1 MGYEKPSTKLTFYKA
16 FLSSQWK
23 FLIHTILLSMS
34 AKRTSWNKFSS
45 EMASAIICLSTGR
58 KFNFS
63 KYIFDSLVRNVDST
77 TKMYMYPHFIQFLI
91 RKQVDDLL
99 THTTKYASP
108 TLTQKVFANMRRVG
122 KGFSGVETPLFEGML
137 VRQEIKEEG
146 DVDEH
151 IEDVT
156 ADDDDQGDNTAAH
169 GEVPTVTQ
177 EPSIPS
183 PTPTIPPSQP
193 PQDIPS
199 TSQVQQTPPQSP
211 QALEI
216 TKLKRRVNK
225 LEKGNK
231 ARVLKLRRLQKV
243 ETSQRVDTSDDFVM
257 DDESNQGRMIDEMDK
272 DDVVVL
278 MDEKEEDKKVEE
290 AKVDESAQVQGR
302 QAESQ
307 AKIYKIDMDHA
318 NKVLSMQ
325 EDEPAEVQEVVDVVT
340 TAKLITEVVTTA
352 SETVTAASAII
363 STAEP

>member
-1 MGYEKPSTKLTFYKA
+1 
-16 FLSSQWK
+16 
-23 FLIHTILLSMS
+23 
-34 AKRTSWNKFSS
+34 
-45 EMASAIICLSTGR
+45 
-58 KFNFS
+58 
-63 KYIFDSLVRNVDST
+63 
-77 TKMYMYPHFIQFLI
+77 
-91 RKQVDDLL
+91 
-99 THTTKYASP
+99 
-108 TLTQKVFANMRRVG
+108 MRRVR

-169 GEVPTVTQ
+169 REVPTVTQ

-211 QALEI
+211 Q
-216 TKLKRRVNK
+216 
-225 LEKGNK
+225 
-231 ARVLKLRRLQKV
+231 
-243 ETSQRVDTSDDFVM
+243 
-257 DDESNQGRMIDEMDK
+257 GRMIDEMDK

-278 MDEKEEDKKVEE
+278 MDEKEEDKKVEK
-290 AKVDESAQVQGR
+290 AKVDESA
-302 QAESQ
+302 
-307 AKIYKIDMDHA
+307 
-318 NKVLSMQ
+318 Q

-363 STAEP
+363 STAEPQVSAATITAAPAKVAGAPSRRRKGV